1 MSKLY
6 FYRNVGKHVT
16 KFAEGDGTVSSTAAF
31 NVTLSSGSVK
41 QGTVYEIRQGG
52 STSGELYNCTV
63 GASKN
68 GTATFKL
75 ASAMA
80 LERLDTEHFGAT
92 LALQAALEATSKII
106 HVQVADDDLESL
118 KSSKYKLCF
127 AKKIAD
133 HDYNVVWQSSD
144 KYTTTTT
151 FSWVPMYELFGTNTF
166 KDSVT
171 VKADTKHVRIGLGQT
186 STLDPAGL
194 LQDAVSGGP
203 DISITMANQYGDIR
217 PGLTQIASLGG
228 DSTASQPFYVAPLPI
243 KLGSVALTPVDS
255 VLIWFEQ
262 NIQTSTMFSTAR
274 SNTQELDM
282 TTKNEVS
289 VLYKDGKWSLV

>member
-6 FYRNVGKHVT
+6 FYRNVAKHVS
-16 KFAEGDGTVSSTAAF
+16 KFAEGDGTVTKTGTF
-31 NVTLSSGSVK
+31 NVVLSSGSVK
-41 QGTVYEIRQGG
+41 QGIVYEIREGG
-52 STSGELYNCTV
+52 SSSGELYNCTV
-63 GASKN
+63 GATKG

-75 ASAMA
+75 ASATA
-80 LERLDTEHFGAT
+80 LERLDTAHFGAT
-92 LALQAALEATSKII
+92 LALQAAIEATTKII
-106 HVQVADDDLESL
+106 HVQLADDDLESL
-118 KSSKYKLCF
+118 KDSKYKLCF

-133 HDYNVVWQSSD
+133 QDYNVVWQSSD
-144 KYTTTTT
+144 KYTSTTT

-166 KDSVT
+166 NDSLT
-171 VKADTKHVRIGLGQT
+171 VVADTKHVSIGLGQT

-203 DISITMANQYGDIR
+203 DISVTMVNNYGDIH

-228 DSTASQPFYVAPLPI
+228 GKKVSQPFYVAPLPI
-243 KLGSVALTPVDS
+243 KQGSVALTPVDS

-289 VLYKDGKWSLV
+289 VRYEGGKWSIV